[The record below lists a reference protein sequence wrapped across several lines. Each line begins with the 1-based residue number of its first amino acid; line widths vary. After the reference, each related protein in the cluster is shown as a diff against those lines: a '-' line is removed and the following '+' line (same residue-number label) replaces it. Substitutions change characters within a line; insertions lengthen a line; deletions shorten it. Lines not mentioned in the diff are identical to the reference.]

1 MCSVSQSWP
10 TLRPHGLQHTRLL
23 SFTISRSLLKLI
35 SIESVMPSDHLVPCL
50 PLLLKQRERG
60 KQTAGGSPRS
70 RSGTGAKAGRATSTD
85 GGTISHRP
93 RTSWPGCFCPQVG
106 RAQGRAEKK
115 GRKERTESVTRV
127 PTPNRSPKR
136 WGKVR
141 FRRGSEF
148 LRQVSALSPHFY
160 TEDKAS
166 TFI

>member
-1 MCSVSQSWP
+1 MNFPSQP
-10 TLRPHGLQHTRLL
+10 GHPEQTQ
-23 SFTISRSLLKLI
+23 LLKTAKDTRCNYKIIFSAALLNLP
-35 SIESVMPSDHLVPCL
+35 ESRAS
-50 PLLLKQRERG
+50 KQRERG

-93 RTSWPGCFCPQVG
+93 WTSWPGCFCPQVG

-127 PTPNRSPKR
+127 PTPNRSPQR

-141 FRRGSEF
+141 FRQVPQTSVCF
-148 LRQVSALSPHFY
+148 VSAFLHGGQGLYIHIDSS
-160 TEDKAS
+160 ES
-166 TFI
+166 LG